1 MAENLFPHLKW
12 DQLWAATLET
22 LYMTALS
29 GVATFVL
36 GIVLGLALFLTAR
49 GGLFHNRT
57 VYSVIS
63 IVVNVF
69 RSIPFIILIVLLIP
83 FTKTVVGTIL
93 GANAALP
100 ALIVGAAPFYARLV
114 EIALREVD
122 KGVIEATRSMGARLS
137 TLVFR
142 VLLPESSPALVSGIT
157 VTLIALVSYS
167 AMAGVI
173 GAGGLGNLAYL
184 EGFQRNH
191 GDVTGTIIMK
201 KTLTLIAAATLSAL
215 SFASWADTLTVGA
228 SNTPHAEILEQAKP
242 ILAKQGIDLEIKPFQ
257 DYILPNTALAGHDID
272 ANYFQHIP
280 YLNSVLKDHEGDKDY
295 DFVSAGAIHIEPIGI
310 YSKKYKSLK
319 DLPEGG
325 KIIMRDAVSEEGR
338 ILSIFEKEGVIKL
351 KPGIDKVTAR
361 ISDIVENP
369 KKLQFTP
376 NVEAS
381 LLPQMYNNDE
391 GAAVVINANY
401 AIDAGLDPVHD
412 PIAVESGENNPYANI
427 ITVHRGDEKKKDI
440 VALVNVLHSK
450 EIQDWIRTKYKGAVI
465 PVNN

>member
-12 DQLWAATLET
+12 DQLWAATQET

-49 GGLFHNRT
+49 GGLFQNRT

-83 FTKTVVGTIL
+83 FTKTIVGTIL

-173 GAGGLGNLAYL
+173 GAGGFGKLAYL

-191 GDVTGTIIMK
+191 GDVTLVATVTI
-201 KTLTLIAAATLSAL
+201 LIIV
-215 SFASWADTLTVGA
+215 FIIQFCG
-228 SNTPHAEILEQAKP
+228 
-242 ILAKQGIDLEIKPFQ
+242 
-257 DYILPNTALAGHDID
+257 D
-272 ANYFQHIP
+272 A
-280 YLNSVLKDHEGDKDY
+280 
-295 DFVSAGAIHIEPIGI
+295 
-310 YSKKYKSLK
+310 
-319 DLPEGG
+319 
-325 KIIMRDAVSEEGR
+325 M
-338 ILSIFEKEGVIKL
+338 
-351 KPGIDKVTAR
+351 T
-361 ISDIVENP
+361 
-369 KKLQFTP
+369 
-376 NVEAS
+376 S
-381 LLPQMYNNDE
+381 LLDK
-391 GAAVVINANY
+391 
-401 AIDAGLDPVHD
+401 
-412 PIAVESGENNPYANI
+412 
-427 ITVHRGDEKKKDI
+427 R
-440 VALVNVLHSK
+440 
-450 EIQDWIRTKYKGAVI
+450 
-465 PVNN
+465 

>member
-12 DQLWAATLET
+12 DQLWAATQET

-49 GGLFHNRT
+49 GGLFQNRT

-83 FTKTVVGTIL
+83 FTKTIVGTIL

-157 VTLIALVSYS
+157 VTMIALVSYS

-191 GDVTGTIIMK
+191 GDVTLVATVTI
-201 KTLTLIAAATLSAL
+201 LIIV
-215 SFASWADTLTVGA
+215 FIIQFCG
-228 SNTPHAEILEQAKP
+228 
-242 ILAKQGIDLEIKPFQ
+242 
-257 DYILPNTALAGHDID
+257 D
-272 ANYFQHIP
+272 AI
-280 YLNSVLKDHEGDKDY
+280 
-295 DFVSAGAIHIEPIGI
+295 
-310 YSKKYKSLK
+310 
-319 DLPEGG
+319 
-325 KIIMRDAVSEEGR
+325 
-338 ILSIFEKEGVIKL
+338 
-351 KPGIDKVTAR
+351 T
-361 ISDIVENP
+361 
-369 KKLQFTP
+369 
-376 NVEAS
+376 S
-381 LLPQMYNNDE
+381 LLDK
-391 GAAVVINANY
+391 
-401 AIDAGLDPVHD
+401 
-412 PIAVESGENNPYANI
+412 
-427 ITVHRGDEKKKDI
+427 R
-440 VALVNVLHSK
+440 
-450 EIQDWIRTKYKGAVI
+450 
-465 PVNN
+465 